1 LSKIEADRL
10 VLEESPFVMSALVDN
25 IANMLQQSAD
35 EKGLALL
42 LELGPM
48 PPGLVGDSTRLGQAL
63 LNFASNAVKFTDVGT
78 VTLRGRVESAT
89 EDTVLL
95 RFEVQD
101 TGLGIAPDKLAKLFS
116 PFVQADSTTTRK
128 YGGTGLGLAITKRLV
143 AAMGGEVGVHSEV
156 GQGSTFWFT
165 ARLSQ
170 GDVTGS
176 TARAE
181 SGSGA
186 DVELESS
193 FAGRRVLLAEDDEF
207 NREIGTILLQDV
219 GLVVEIAEDGQAAFV
234 MATQHAYD
242 LILMDMQMPR
252 MDGLE
257 ATRQIRLA
265 EQGKAVPIVAMTA
278 NAFAEDRLRC
288 LEAGMDDFIAK
299 PVEPMALYQ
308 VILRQLLR
316 SKA

>member
-1 LSKIEADRL
+1 
-10 VLEESPFVMSALVDN
+10 
-25 IANMLQQSAD
+25 
-35 EKGLALL
+35 
-42 LELGPM
+42 M

-176 TARAE
+176 TAWAE

-219 GLVVEIAEDGQAAFV
+219 GLVVEIAEDGQAAFE

-265 EQGKAVPIVAMTA
+265 EQGKSVPIVAMTA